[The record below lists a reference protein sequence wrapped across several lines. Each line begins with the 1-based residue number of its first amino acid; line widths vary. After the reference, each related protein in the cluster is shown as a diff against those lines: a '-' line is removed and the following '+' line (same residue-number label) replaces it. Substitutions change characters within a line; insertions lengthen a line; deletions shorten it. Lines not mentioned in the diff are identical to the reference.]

1 LKPTIAVRGKLL
13 SILALVICLVS
24 GNIGLPETDDNC
36 ALQRDTSR
44 GNAVGAPGQRGVNL
58 SAREPN
64 RQRSGI
70 SSPKKVSKA
79 IAAQK
84 IASTVLSASGALL
97 ITSSLRHGAA
107 QVFTGFGRSPPALN
121 I

>member
-1 LKPTIAVRGKLL
+1 LKPTITARGKLL

-24 GNIGLPETDDNC
+24 GNIGLPDADEYC

-44 GNAVGAPGQRGVNL
+44 GNGVGAPGQRGVNL

-64 RQRSGI
+64 MLRSGI

-79 IAAQK
+79 IAAQRV
-84 IASTVLSASGALL
+84 ASTILCASGALL
-97 ITSSLRHGAA
+97 VTSSLRHGAA